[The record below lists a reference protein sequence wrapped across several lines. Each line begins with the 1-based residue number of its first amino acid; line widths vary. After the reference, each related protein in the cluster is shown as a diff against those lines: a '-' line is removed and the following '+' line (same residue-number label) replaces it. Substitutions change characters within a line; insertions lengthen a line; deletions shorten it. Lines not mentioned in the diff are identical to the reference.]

1 MFHSAGG
8 IRVKLVS
15 NWIQSIL
22 FTKSLQVSHRKG
34 ISMLTRLKVSPL
46 TCKFLYYRP
55 ELNAKR
61 ELHRIEFCKS

>member
-15 NWIQSIL
+15 NWVQSML
-22 FTKSLQVSHRKG
+22 FTKSLQVLHRKG
-34 ISMLTRLKVSPL
+34 MSMLTRLKMSPL
-46 TCKFLYYRP
+46 TCKCLYYRP

-61 ELHRIEFCKS
+61 ELHRTEFCKS